1 MPQHERGRGP
11 DPRITLAR
19 LRVFVS
25 VAELDC
31 SVTRAADE
39 LRQTSNAVRQ
49 NLDLLQSAFAGR
61 SLFAQDRRG
70 LSVFGAEVYRQ
81 AREMMDRWGALSDA
95 GSSTLRI
102 TFLPQHAHLVSA
114 VMRRLRATVADERPG
129 RDADGRDLGQRDSG
143 GRAGDWP
150 DDHIECTTN
159 VLGEQD
165 RSMVVFEENVIGS
178 LLHGATDLVIGPP
191 PRRVGDP
198 PALDRHR
205 LYTSRLEAMIDSA
218 EAGAGDGIELRD
230 LVRRRLLVPPLPAR
244 SRQMLEREIAEH
256 IADDPGIATRVA
268 HEAYGTKVLVAF
280 GQDGHGTVVVP
291 SDIALPFKSGSAFA
305 GTRAGSFRWV
315 PVRRDGVDL
324 TQDVYA
330 TTRVDPGERALRVVR
345 ELRTV
350 VRETGLDAAAE
361 PEPREHAGSPA
372 PARRDTARPAVTGA
386 RGPSA

>member
-31 SVTRAADE
+31 SVSRAADE
-39 LRQTSNAVRQ
+39 LRQTPNAVRQ

-70 LSVFGAEVYRQ
+70 LSVFGTEVYRQ
-81 AREMMDRWGALSDA
+81 AREMMDRWGALSDS

-114 VMRRLRATVADERPG
+114 VMRRLRVTVADERLG
-129 RDADGRDLGQRDSG
+129 RDAGGRDGRS
-143 GRAGDWP
+143 

-218 EAGAGDGIELRD
+218 EVEAEAENEAEHGIELRD

-256 IADDPGIATRVA
+256 IADDPGIAARVA

-291 SDIALPFKSGSAFA
+291 SDIALPFKSGSSFA

-324 TQDVYA
+324 TQEVYA

-345 ELRTV
+345 ELRAV
-350 VRETGLDAAAE
+350 VRETGLDVAAE
-361 PEPREHAGSPA
+361 PRERPGTPDL
-372 PARRDTARPAVTGA
+372 ARGAAARAAVTGA